1 MLAKSDGPNGRERES
16 QNQGETE
23 TEGLGEVQ
31 REREWKSPSRVLIGI
46 RPWEA
51 IHSCVLFPNPLSS
64 DHLIFILKP
73 VWVGSCYL
81 QTKVSGLAKAHS
93 SATS

>member
-23 TEGLGEVQ
+23 TERLGEGQ
-31 REREWKSPSRVLIGI
+31 REREWESSPRVLISI
-46 RPWEA
+46 RPSEA
-51 IHSCVLFPNPLSS
+51 IHPCVLFPIPLSS
-64 DHLIFILKP
+64 NQLTFVLKP

-81 QTKVSGLAKAHS
+81 PTKV
-93 SATS
+93 